1 MAKNVDDRRVQPDLF
16 GDRIQVSD
24 DANSVVKA
32 ISAVVDA
39 ASLSSRDK
47 RRQTTFM
54 HDDVLGV
61 AEDAVRATVQ
71 TSLTT

>member
-1 MAKNVDDRRVQPDLF
+1 M
-16 GDRIQVSD
+16 
-24 DANSVVKA
+24 VKA

-47 RRQTTFM
+47 RRQTTSM
-54 HDDVLGV
+54 WNRQEIDDCDLGV
-61 AEDAVRATVQ
+61 VKDAVKATVQ